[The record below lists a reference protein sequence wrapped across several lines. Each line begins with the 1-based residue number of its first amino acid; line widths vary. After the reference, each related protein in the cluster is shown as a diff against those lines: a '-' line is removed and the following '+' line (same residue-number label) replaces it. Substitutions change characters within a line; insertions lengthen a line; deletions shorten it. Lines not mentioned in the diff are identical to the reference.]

1 MDEGE
6 ATTKTTGDDW
16 EAMLLERARGSAEP
30 EQAAAGG
37 EEQEEEEEEEEEVV
51 RVIDRRTANSHAS
64 DLLNF
69 ALSSNSAT
77 IVALVSQLQ
86 LELQSQQLATCSQQS
101 SISDFF
107 RKG

>member
-37 EEQEEEEEEEEEVV
+37 EEQEEEEEEEVV

>member
-37 EEQEEEEEEEEEVV
+37 EEQEEEEEEEEVV

-86 LELQSQQLATCSQQS
+86 LELQSQQLAMCSQQS